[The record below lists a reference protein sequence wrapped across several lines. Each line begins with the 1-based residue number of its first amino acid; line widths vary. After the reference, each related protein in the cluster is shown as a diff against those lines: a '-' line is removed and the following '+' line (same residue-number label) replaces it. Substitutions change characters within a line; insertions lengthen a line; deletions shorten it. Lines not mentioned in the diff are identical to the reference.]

1 MVSAASE
8 RALIDTGVIVAA
20 LSAKDSMHAECRR
33 ALAKVRA
40 PLLTCWPVITEAAW
54 LLRRVPRGVPSL
66 MDLIIEGVVE
76 PVELDAAAPKWI
88 KKFIRQYADQSPQL
102 ADAAL
107 MYLAE
112 THAVRTILTL
122 DRRDFS
128 VYRTRDRSSLDI
140 LPE

>member
-1 MVSAASE
+1 VALVASDH
-8 RALIDTGVIVAA
+8 ALIDTGVIVAA
-20 LSAKDSMHAECRR
+20 LSARDSMHDVCRR

-66 MDLIIEGVVE
+66 MDLMIEGVIE
-76 PVELDAAAPKWI
+76 PAELDPTAPKWI
-88 KKFIRQYADQSPQL
+88 KKFIKQYADQSPQL

-112 THAVRTILTL
+112 TRGVRTILTL

-128 VYRTRDRSSLDI
+128 VYRTRDRVPLDI